1 MPGLDGRKKSMKK
14 RLACL
19 ICFFL
24 ISAALPRLQGEV
36 YYPWKD
42 IYIGALEGGEWFGL
56 VLAVSKDAVFAFRLK
71 ILKDGQTA
79 EGSDFF
85 YLISEVGPHS
95 PDGQYSRVRADLSHP
110 FKQKEQTPVLI
121 KPSPR
126 ADTLTLEWCRQ
137 DERSVIGRIRAP
149 KNILLQVEHNFPW
162 DLRGRYR
169 VLPDGQVQGE
179 NANGKKQYY
188 LFWTDRRGESPGLE
202 EIENP
207 VLSYSMEEKRDLY
220 FVAGV
225 GDDQRTL
232 SNQIYRYK
240 NTKTIDAFLRD
251 EEERYK
257 SKRVKIDGLFKG
269 AAEAITNN
277 LFWLILYQP
286 DQHRLYSP
294 AARPWIFAQPNGTL
308 DHWTIFGW
316 DSFFSALE
324 VSIESQRHVRDI
336 IRAVLET
343 QYPNGNIPN
352 WRGRFGG
359 TPDRSQPPIGSYVVL
374 KLFGKS
380 GDRDFLRTAYP
391 YLKKWHAFWKAPGPG
406 GQPRRDG
413 NGDGLLE
420 WGSDTELVAAA
431 VPPREANASGKQRAM
446 WESGQDDLPN
456 WEEASFD
463 EEAGTL
469 TMNCVDLNSLYALDA
484 YCLAQM
490 ADFLDLPE
498 DYSSYLQE
506 YEEMKELIN
515 RLLWNER
522 EGFFFDRHWNG
533 RFSPRKAASNFYP
546 LLARIPD
553 EKRALQMMRRLLNPK
568 EFWGDYVVPTISRD
582 DPLFKEQHYWRG
594 AICPP
599 TNYLVYQGL
608 KAFGFDAVATEF
620 ASKSSDLFL
629 RSWKNFQLC
638 PENFDSRTGEAGG
651 ERYQSR
657 GPLFALVAMEEY
669 MDFTPWEGFRFGI
682 LSPEQKGKLSRLS
695 IQGRHYQ
702 VEISPSQVKLTEEE
716 KEIIRADG
724 SSVFRRFLYSE
735 NEVSFEFKSLKKRE
749 IEVKFLKKAKYQLL
763 LDGQVRRVF
772 RGWSHKFDLPEGD
785 HTVLIQLLEE
795 QD

>member
-1 MPGLDGRKKSMKK
+1 MTFMKK
-14 RLACL
+14 GAAWF
-19 ICFFL
+19 IFL
-24 ISAALPRLQGEV
+24 LLLSAARPPLQSEV

-42 IYIGALEGGEWFGL
+42 IYIGALEGDHWFGL
-56 VLAVSKDAVFAFRLK
+56 ILAVSKDAVFAFRLK
-71 ILKDGQTA
+71 VVKNGQNA
-79 EGSDFF
+79 EGNDFF

-95 PDGQYSRVRADLSHP
+95 PDGQYSRIKADLSHQ
-110 FKQKEQTPVLI
+110 FKQGEQTPVLI

-126 ADTLTLEWCRQ
+126 VDTLTLEWCRQ
-137 DERSVIGRIRAP
+137 DEKSVIGRIRAP
-149 KNILLQVEHNFPW
+149 KNILLQIEHHFPW
-162 DLRGRYR
+162 DLEGRYR
-169 VLPDGQVQGE
+169 VLADGQVQGE
-179 NANGKKQYY
+179 NEEGKKQYY
-188 LFWTDRRGESPGLE
+188 LFWTDRKGESPGLE
-202 EIENP
+202 ETVNS

-225 GDDQRTL
+225 GNDRKTL
-232 SNQIYRYK
+232 SNQVYRYK

-277 LFWLILYQP
+277 LFWMILYQP
-286 DQHRLYSP
+286 DEHRLYAP
-294 AARPWIFAQPNGTL
+294 AARTSISGRPDGTM
-308 DHWTIFGW
+308 DYWTISGKN
-316 DSFFSALE
+316 SFFSALE
-324 VSIESQRHVRDI
+324 VSVESQRHVREI

-343 QYPNGNIPN
+343 QYPNGNIPE

-359 TPDRSQPPIGSYVVL
+359 TPDRSHPPIGSFVVL
-374 KLFGKS
+374 KLFGRS
-380 GDRDFLRTAYP
+380 GDRELLKTAYP
-391 YLKKWHAFWKAPGPG
+391 YLKRWHAFWKSPGPG
-406 GQPRRDG
+406 GLPRRDG

-420 WGSDTELVAAA
+420 WGSDGDLAAA
-431 VPPREANASGKQRAM
+431 SLPLREENASGKQRAM
-446 WESGQDDLPN
+446 RESSQDDLPN

-463 EEAGTL
+463 EETGTL

-498 DYSSYLQE
+498 EYSFYLQE
-506 YEEMKELIN
+506 YEEMKALIN

-553 EKRALQMMRRLLNPK
+553 EKRALRMIRRLLNPK

-582 DPLFKEQHYWRG
+582 DPLFKEQQRWRG
-594 AICPP
+594 TISPA

-629 RSWKNFQLC
+629 RSWENFQLC

-651 ERYQSR
+651 GRYQSG
-657 GPLFALVAMEEY
+657 GPLFALIALEEY

-682 LSPEQKGKLSRLS
+682 LSPEQKGTLSRFS

-702 VEISPSQVKLTEEE
+702 VDVSSSRVKLTEEE
-716 KEIIRADG
+716 KEIIKADG
-724 SSVFRRFLYSE
+724 SCVFRRFLYSE

-749 IEVKFLKKAKYQLL
+749 VEVKFLKKAKYQLL
-763 LDGQVRRVF
+763 VDGQLRRVF
-772 RGWSHKFDLPEGD
+772 KGRSLKFDLTEGD